1 LGKRRAE
8 PKAVAASAAEGQSS
22 MVCTHEPPPADFPDR
37 RLVLAPGRRQ
47 SLGDQL
53 YAQILDQLVS
63 GRLQEGDRLPSE
75 TEMSEM
81 FGVSRPIVRDALLRL
96 KSDGLLYG
104 KQGSGTYVLRRPVDR
119 LKTFATADDIAGFLR
134 FIEARIPIETTA
146 AKLAARNRTESQL
159 QRIVEAHEHIA
170 YQFASDTI
178 TPKIDLEFHGAIAAA
193 TGNEFYVDLFE
204 FIREKLTQFMMLS
217 LKLTRTGSQERALT
231 VIAEHKQILDA
242 IRTQDSEVAEVAMHL
257 HISSARRRLIDRQSD
272 I

>member
-1 LGKRRAE
+1 VSRRRAE
-8 PKAVAASAAEGQSS
+8 LNAVATSEAGTQSSAASPLQAELRAP
-22 MVCTHEPPPADFPDR
+22 ELADR

-119 LKTFATADDIAGFLR
+119 LKTFATAD
-134 FIEARIPIETTA
+134 